1 MQELMTKYIMK
12 KNVMKLAIISFIFLL
27 SACNLTLANDVR
39 WNVGI
44 SYFYANINDPEYDF
58 VNKYETLKNP
68 KDQFKSI
75 SIGLSKFYD
84 NNFNWSI
91 NTNRLFN
98 SEIKRSVKRKS
109 DSLIFQNET
118 KTTIDSLLLGYR
130 IKRFNLSL
138 IIGNVEASKFL
149 YYNNSLVGYEN
160 KRAII
165 PGFNL
170 GYFITKNFIP
180 SFSYI
185 LINKELDLEY
195 GFSLNINYIF

>member
-1 MQELMTKYIMK
+1 MQEQMTKYIMK
-12 KNVMKLAIISFIFLL
+12 KSVMKLITISFIFLL
-27 SACNLTLANDVR
+27 STCNIVLANDVR

-58 VNKYETLKNP
+58 VDKYETLKNP

-75 SIGLSKFYD
+75 SVGLSKFYD

-91 NTNRLFN
+91 STNRLFN

-109 DSLIFQNET
+109 DGLIFQNET

-130 IKRFNLSL
+130 IKRFNPSL
-138 IIGNVEASKFL
+138 IIANVEASKFL
-149 YYNNSLVGYEN
+149 YYNNSLVKYEN

-165 PGFNL
+165 PGINL
-170 GYFITKNFIP
+170 GYFVTKNFVP

-185 LINKELDLEY
+185 LPNKELDLE
-195 GFSLNINYIF
+195 GAFSLNINYIF